1 MTDRPG
7 LSKGELEVAR
17 VLWGMPEGTVRQV
30 HEAFPRERK
39 IDFATVQT
47 YLRRLE
53 AKGYVQTRLEGRILV
68 YSTRVKPKT
77 VIRRTVDELVDRL
90 FGGETLPL
98 VQHLIEERGLS
109 GQDVR
114 QLRELLNRLER
125 KQGRDT

>member
-1 MTDRPG
+1 MAERPG

-17 VLWGMPEGTVRQV
+17 VLWELPEGTVRQV
-30 HEAFPRERK
+30 HEAFPRHRK

-53 AKGYVQTRLEGRILV
+53 AKGYVQARLEGRILV

-77 VIRRTVDELVDRL
+77 VIRNTVDELVDRL

-109 GQDVR
+109 DHDVR